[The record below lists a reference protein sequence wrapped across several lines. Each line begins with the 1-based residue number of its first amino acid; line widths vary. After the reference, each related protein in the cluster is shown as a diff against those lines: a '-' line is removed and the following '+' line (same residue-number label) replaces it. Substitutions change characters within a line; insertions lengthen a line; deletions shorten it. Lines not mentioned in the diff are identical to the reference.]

1 MQIQIS
7 HPNLV
12 DPLVRALNETDC
24 PAARTGA
31 HVVDVS
37 VPWLERGG
45 DPRQAVVEVLFFVRS
60 WGLAHAGFD
69 AVLVGA
75 R

>member
-7 HPNLV
+7 HADLV

-24 PAARTGA
+24 SAARTGA
-31 HVVDVS
+31 HLLDVF
-37 VPWLERGG
+37 VPWLDRGG
-45 DPRQAVVEVLFFVRS
+45 DPRQARVEVLFFIRS
-60 WGLAHAGFD
+60 WGLAHSGFD